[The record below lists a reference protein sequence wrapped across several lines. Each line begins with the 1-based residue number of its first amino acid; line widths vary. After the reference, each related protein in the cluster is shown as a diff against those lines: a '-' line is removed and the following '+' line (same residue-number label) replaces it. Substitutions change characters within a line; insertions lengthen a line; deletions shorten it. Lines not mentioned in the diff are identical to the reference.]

1 MALLRKKI
9 LKRSIMEYTT
19 LFSVFI
25 IGLSYGATACMF
37 SCMPFL
43 SPLLVSNSNST
54 RQALGIILPFSLGR
68 IFSYTFL
75 AMIAYLSSAWVK
87 QILNDNTLF
96 SIILGLSTIVMG
108 IYLLYKSYKTTK
120 SCDQSTPLIKKP
132 QLNKVGF
139 FTIGATMSI
148 NPCAPILALL
158 AVAVNSNS
166 LYNAAGL
173 GIFFGLGAVIFS
185 IIFYGFIVSKVIKGL
200 MSEFSSYKLH
210 IERIAALLLMLV
222 GVLVLNG
229 ILVL

>member
-1 MALLRKKI
+1 MEFTAFT
-9 LKRSIMEYTT
+9 SI
-19 LFSVFI
+19 FI

-43 SPLLVSNSNST
+43 SPLLIGNSNST
-54 RQALGIILPFSLGR
+54 KQALGIILPFSLGR
-68 IFSYTFL
+68 IFSYTL
-75 AMIAYLSSAWVK
+75 LSIIAYISSAWVK

-96 SIILGLSTIVMG
+96 SIILGISTIGMG
-108 IYLLYKSYKTTK
+108 IYLLYKSYTQTNLC
-120 SCDQSTPLIKKP
+120 SHSTPLIKKP
-132 QLNKVGF
+132 KLNKIGF

-148 NPCAPILALL
+148 NPCAPIMALL
-158 AVAVNSNS
+158 AVAVNSS
-166 LYNAAGL
+166 TLYNAIGV

-200 MSEFSSYKLH
+200 MSEFSSYKLW
-210 IERIAALLLMLV
+210 IERVAALLLMVV

>member
-1 MALLRKKI
+1 MEFTTFF
-9 LKRSIMEYTT
+9 SI
-19 LFSVFI
+19 FI

-54 RQALGIILPFSLGR
+54 KKALGIILPFSLGR

-75 AMIAYLSSAWVK
+75 AVIAYLSSAWVK
-87 QILNDNTLF
+87 QILDNNTLF
-96 SIILGLSTIVMG
+96 SIILGVSTISMG
-108 IYLLYKSYKTTK
+108 IYLLYKSYNPSK
-120 SCDQSTPLIKKP
+120 SCSQPTPLVKK
-132 QLNKVGF
+132 QKLNKIGF

-158 AVAVNSNS
+158 AVAVNSSN
-166 LYNAAGL
+166 LFNAIGS

-185 IIFYGFIVSKVIKGL
+185 IIFYGFIVSKLIKGL
-200 MSEFSSYKLH
+200 MVEFSSYKLL
-210 IERIAALLLMLV
+210 IERVAALLLMIV

-229 ILVL
+229 ILIL